1 MMRHDAKGACEMTLR
16 NDLPVTTFSL
26 VASDPRTGDLGVAV
40 ASKFLAVGAVVPW
53 ARAGVGAVAAQ
64 AWANTSYGP
73 RGLDL
78 LAAGNYPKDAL
89 DTLIRDDSQAE
100 HRQAGIVD
108 AQGHSAT
115 WTGRECN
122 SWAGG
127 VAGPNFAAQGNILV
141 GEATVTALA
150 ETFQRETGSLWRRMV
165 AALAAGQRAGG
176 DSRGQ
181 QSAALLVVR
190 EGGGYGGFNDRM
202 IDLRVDDA
210 AQPIDELVRLL
221 DIHELLFLKPLPED
235 MLPVDETLASELQRL
250 LTITGDY
257 QGAHTGAWGG
267 ETYSALEKFG
277 ARENLEERLLHSPAD
292 ARIDRKVL
300 EYLREYTQ

>member
-1 MMRHDAKGACEMTLR
+1 MARRTDR
-16 NDLPVTTFSL
+16 PVNTFSL
-26 VASDPRTGDLGVAV
+26 VACDPRTGDLGVAV

-73 RGLDL
+73 RGLDM
-78 LAAGNYPKDAL
+78 LAAGKSPKEAL
-89 DTLIRDDSQAE
+89 DTLIQHDPQAE

-108 AQGHSAT
+108 AKGHSAT
-115 WTGRECN
+115 WTGNECH

-127 VAGPNFAAQGNILV
+127 IAGPNFAAQGNILV
-141 GEATVTALA
+141 GDATITAMA
-150 ETFQRETGSLWRRMV
+150 ETFQRETGTLWRRML
-165 AALAAGQRAGG
+165 AALAAGQAAGG

-190 EGGGYGGFNDRM
+190 ENGGYGGFNDRM

-210 AQPIDELVRLL
+210 ARPIDELSRLL
-221 DIHELLFLKPLPED
+221 DMYELLFLKPQPED
-235 MLPVDETLASELQRL
+235 MLPVDNRLASELQRL

-257 QGAHTGAWGG
+257 QGTLTGAWGSQ
-267 ETYSALEKFG
+267 TYSALERFG
-277 ARENLEERLLHSPAD
+277 SRENLEERLMHNPAD

-300 EYLREYTQ
+300 EYLREHAG

>member
-1 MMRHDAKGACEMTLR
+1 MALR

-26 VASDPRTGDLGVAV
+26 VACDPKNGDLGVAV

-78 LAAGNYPKDAL
+78 LATGKSPKEALDAL
-89 DTLIRDDSQAE
+89 IQEDAQADQ
-100 HRQAGIVD
+100 RQAGMVD

-115 WTGRECN
+115 WTGNGCQ

-127 VAGPNFAAQGNILV
+127 VAGQNFAAQGNILL
-141 GEATVTALA
+141 GEATITALA
-150 ETFQRETGSLWRRMV
+150 ETFQHETGSLWRRMV
-165 AALAAGQRAGG
+165 AALAAGQQAGG

-190 EGGGYGGFNDRM
+190 DKGGYGGFNDRM

-210 AQPIDELVRLL
+210 TRPIDEL
-221 DIHELLFLKPLPED
+221 IAP
-235 MLPVDETLASELQRL
+235 
-250 LTITGDY
+250 
-257 QGAHTGAWGG
+257 
-267 ETYSALEKFG
+267 
-277 ARENLEERLLHSPAD
+277 ARHP
-292 ARIDRKVL
+292 
-300 EYLREYTQ
+300 

>member
-1 MMRHDAKGACEMTLR
+1 MALR
-16 NDLPVTTFSL
+16 NDLPVNTFSL
-26 VASDPRTGDLGVAV
+26 VACDPRTGDLGVAV

-78 LAAGNYPKDAL
+78 LAAGKSPKEAL
-89 DTLIRDDSQAE
+89 DTLIQEDPQAE

-108 AQGHSAT
+108 AKGYSAT
-115 WTGRECN
+115 WTGRECHA
-122 SWAGG
+122 WAGG
-127 VAGPNFAAQGNILV
+127 VAGPNFTAQGNILV
-141 GEATVTALA
+141 GEATITALA
-150 ETFQRETGSLWRRMV
+150 EVFQRETGSLWRRML
-165 AALAAGQRAGG
+165 AALAAGQAAGG

-190 EGGGYGGFNDRM
+190 ENGGYGGFNDRM

-210 AQPIDELVRLL
+210 AHPIDELSRLL
-221 DIHELLFLKPLPED
+221 DMHELLFLKPNPED
-235 MLPVDETLASELQRL
+235 MLLVDNELAIDLQRL

-257 QGAHTGAWGG
+257 QGAHTGAWGS
-267 ETYSALEKFG
+267 ETYDALESFG
-277 ARENLEERLLHSPAD
+277 SRENLEERLLHNPAD

-300 EYLREYTQ
+300 EYLREQAASHSEH